1 MKKED
6 ITTENVLYQIMKTN
20 IEFQFVSNTD
30 S

>member
-20 IEFQFVSNTD
+20 IEFQIVSNTD